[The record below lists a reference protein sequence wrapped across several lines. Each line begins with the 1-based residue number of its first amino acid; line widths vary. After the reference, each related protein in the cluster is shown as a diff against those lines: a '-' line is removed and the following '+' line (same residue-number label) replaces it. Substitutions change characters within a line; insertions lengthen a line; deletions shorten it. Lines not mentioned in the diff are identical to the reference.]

1 MERGADPMTGRVLE
15 GRYRVGAKIAR
26 GGMATVYEALDLR
39 LNRGCAVKIMHS
51 DLGDD
56 ADFRRRFVREA
67 HAAARL
73 SHPNVVSVSDQGD
86 DDGALFLV
94 MEHVEGRTL
103 REVMREEAPMPP
115 ERALALLEP
124 VLAALSE
131 AHAAGLVHRDVK
143 PENVLIADDGR
154 IKVADFGL
162 ARAFDASV
170 SQTAT
175 RGVLIGTVSY
185 LAPELIVDGS
195 ADPRVDVYAAG
206 VLLFEMLTGRKPH
219 EGEGA
224 IQIAFK
230 HVNEDI
236 VAPSTCTAQPLPSYV
251 DALVTRATSRE
262 REHRQ
267 ADAKVFL
274 QQARR
279 VAATLR
285 AGVVEDEE
293 LTADLLPSGPGLRRD
308 TQEDGIDY
316 VDEDVDRAGAA
327 FAPRAWTDDSDGAG
341 DDDLD
346 DLDDLDEPPA
356 LADHGVPLPD
366 SEETTTLIRV
376 GGLAGAGVAGA
387 SAAAGTAGAV
397 AGARSAG
404 SVPTARG
411 TAPSRPTVDRDEPT
425 RGPAARGAVPSSH
438 GGSAPASARAN
449 GRGRDPRNGVPGQ
462 AGPPP
467 AGVASPPGGGRRRR
481 LRRPRRGLVLLLVVA
496 LLTVAAGYAGWW
508 FAVGRY
514 TSTPGVINLAVSDAE
529 SRVAEEGLD
538 LDVSDRVFSETV
550 PAGSIIETEPAAGS
564 RIVEGGT
571 VEVVV
576 SKGRERYAVPALAGK
591 PIDDVEAILTEQNL
605 TLGEPKERYSETV
618 EEGRVISVDPTAGTE
633 LRRDSVV
640 TVVVSRGQRPVE
652 IPDFAG
658 RSAERAQSKL
668 AELGFEVSV
677 TEENS
682 DTVDEG
688 VVMDQTPDDGTGFK
702 GDQIELVVSKGPVM
716 VVVPDLAGMSVESA
730 TEELEAVGLGIDVS
744 ETRLYIG
751 LDTVV
756 EQDADGGSSLPKGS
770 VVTVGVV

>member
-1 MERGADPMTGRVLE
+1 MTGRVLE

-103 REVMREEAPMPP
+103 REVVREEAPMAP

-219 EGEGA
+219 EGDGA

-236 VAPSTCTAQPLPSYV
+236 PAPSTCTPAPLPSYV
-251 DALVTRATSRE
+251 DALVTRATSRD
-262 REHRQ
+262 RDRRQ

-274 QQARR
+274 QQTRR
-279 VAATLR
+279 VSATLR
-285 AGVVEDEE
+285 AGVVDDEE
-293 LTADLLPSGPGLRRD
+293 LTADLLPAGPL
-308 TQEDGIDY
+308 TLP
-316 VDEDVDRAGAA
+316 GAA
-327 FAPRAWTDDSDGAG
+327 DEPEVEEEPLRVPLTAATVAADRDDAA
-341 DDDLD
+341 DDDAVSDRSVPLPD
-346 DLDDLDEPPA
+346 HA
-356 LADHGVPLPD
+356 LPLPD
-366 SEETTTLIRV
+366 SEETTTIIRV
-376 GGLAGAGVAGA
+376 GGLAAAGVAAG
-387 SAAAGTAGAV
+387 SAAGRSDASSRSSVATRTRRPAGQG
-397 AGARSAG
+397 GPG
-404 SVPTARG
+404 GPGG
-411 TAPSRPTVDRDEPT
+411 TGDRPGV
-425 RGPAARGAVPSSH
+425 
-438 GGSAPASARAN
+438 
-449 GRGRDPRNGVPGQ
+449 VPGQ
-462 AGPPP
+462 SGPPHRVADSPAP
-467 AGVASPPGGGRRRR
+467 AG
-481 LRRPRRGLVLLLVVA
+481 RRPRRRPRKGWVLLLVVA

-508 FAVGRY
+508 FAIGRY

-529 SRVAEEGLD
+529 ARAADAGLD
-538 LDVSDRVFSETV
+538 LDVTERTFSESV
-550 PAGSIIETEPAAGS
+550 PAGSVIETSPAAGS

-571 VEVVV
+571 IEVVV

-591 PIDDVEAILTEQNL
+591 PFEDVEAILAERNL
-605 TLGEPKERYSETV
+605 TLGEPTKRYSETV
-618 EEGRVISVDPTAGTE
+618 AKGSVVAVDPVAGTE

-640 TVVVSRGQRPVE
+640 TVVVSRGPRPIE

-658 RSAERAQSKL
+658 RSAERAEERL
-668 AELGFEVSV
+668 VELGFDVTT

-682 DTVDEG
+682 DTVDKG
-688 VVMDQTPDDGTGFK
+688 VVIDQTPDDGTGFK
-702 GDQIELVVSKGPVM
+702 GDEIELVVSKGPVL
-716 VVVPDLAGMSVESA
+716 VVVPDLAGLSVEAA
-730 TEELEAVGLGIDVS
+730 TDELAAVGLGIDVS
-744 ETRLYIG
+744 ETQLYVG

-756 EQDADGGSSLPKGS
+756 RQDVDGGSSIPKGS

>member
-26 GGMATVYEALDLR
+26 GGMATVYEAHDLR

-124 VLAALSE
+124 VLAALAE

-236 VAPSTCTAQPLPSYV
+236 AAPSTCTSQPLPSYV

-279 VAATLR
+279 VARHAARGCRRGRGADRRPAAGR
-285 AGVVEDEE
+285 AR
-293 LTADLLPSGPGLRRD
+293 LRRGGRE
-308 TQEDGIDY
+308 TASTTSTRTPTAGRAPWPPGPRPPPPRRGR
-316 VDEDVDRAGAA
+316 VDRRRRRTTSTTTPTTPTAVRTTTCRCPTARRPPPSSASAVSPEPVSPGRPGAA
-327 FAPRAWTDDSDGAG
+327 
-341 DDDLD
+341 
-346 DLDDLDEPPA
+346 
-356 LADHGVPLPD
+356 PLR
-366 SEETTTLIRV
+366 S
-376 GGLAGAGVAGA
+376 
-387 SAAAGTAGAV
+387 
-397 AGARSAG
+397 RSAG
-404 SVPTARG
+404 TLPSARAA
-411 TAPSRPTVDRDEPT
+411 APPRPVVDRGARRAALRSR
-425 RGPAARGAVPSSH
+425 RGPSSH
-438 GGSAPASARAN
+438 GARARRRTRERRGAPAQRRARP
-449 GRGRDPRNGVPGQ
+449 GRS
-462 AGPPP
+462 PP
-467 AGVASPPGGGRRRR
+467 AGVASPPAAAAAAPAPLAPWARAAARGRAADGGRGLRR
-481 LRRPRRGLVLLLVVA
+481 LVVRDRALHLDARASSTSPSPTPSPR
-496 LLTVAAGYAGWW
+496 W
-508 FAVGRY
+508 
-514 TSTPGVINLAVSDAE
+514 PSD
-529 SRVAEEGLD
+529 GLD
-538 LDVSDRVFSETV
+538 LDVAERVFSETV
-550 PAGSIIETEPAAGS
+550 PAGLDHRDRARGRLPHRRG
-564 RIVEGGT
+564 RDRRGRGLQGT
-571 VEVVV
+571 
-576 SKGRERYAVPALAGK
+576 RA
-591 PIDDVEAILTEQNL
+591 
-605 TLGEPKERYSETV
+605 
-618 EEGRVISVDPTAGTE
+618 
-633 LRRDSVV
+633 LRRTGSGGQAA
-640 TVVVSRGQRPVE
+640 RGRRGD
-652 IPDFAG
+652 PDRAEPDPG
-658 RSAERAQSKL
+658 RADRSATARPSRRA
-668 AELGFEVSV
+668 A
-677 TEENS
+677 
-682 DTVDEG
+682 
-688 VVMDQTPDDGTGFK
+688 
-702 GDQIELVVSKGPVM
+702 
-716 VVVPDLAGMSVESA
+716 
-730 TEELEAVGLGIDVS
+730 
-744 ETRLYIG
+744 
-751 LDTVV
+751 
-756 EQDADGGSSLPKGS
+756 
-770 VVTVGVV
+770 

>member
-1 MERGADPMTGRVLE
+1 MTGRVLE

-26 GGMATVYEALDLR
+26 GGMATVYEAHDLR

-103 REVMREEAPMPP
+103 REVVREEAPMPA

-185 LAPELIVDGS
+185 LAPELIVDGT

-219 EGEGA
+219 EGDGA

-236 VAPSTCTAQPLPSYV
+236 PAPSTCTASPLPAYV
-251 DALVTRATSRE
+251 DALVTRATSRD
-262 REHRQ
+262 RDRRQ

-274 QQARR
+274 QQSRR
-279 VAATLR
+279 VSATLR
-285 AGVVEDEE
+285 AGVVEDDE
-293 LTADLLPSGPGLRRD
+293 LTADLLPAGPLTLRGEHEPEHEVE
-308 TQEDGIDY
+308 QEP
-316 VDEDVDRAGAA
+316 VRV
-327 FAPRAWTDDSDGAG
+327 
-341 DDDLD
+341 
-346 DLDDLDEPPA
+346 PPA
-356 LADHGVPLPD
+356 PAADRDEARSDLADRSVPVPDHALPLPD
-366 SEETTTLIRV
+366 SEETTTIFRV
-376 GGLAGAGVAGA
+376 GGLAAAGVGVGSTALRADATTSSRRPSSGPGTIQPRRAGGAG
-387 SAAAGTAGAV
+387 GTG
-397 AGARSAG
+397 
-404 SVPTARG
+404 G
-411 TAPSRPTVDRDEPT
+411 TGDR
-425 RGPAARGAVPSSH
+425 RRV
-438 GGSAPASARAN
+438 
-449 GRGRDPRNGVPGQ
+449 VPGQ
-462 AGPPP
+462 SGPPHQVATSP
-467 AGVASPPGGGRRRR
+467 APTTRRAR
-481 LRRPRRGLVLLLVVA
+481 RRPRRGWVLLLVVA

-508 FAVGRY
+508 FAIGRY
-514 TSTPGVINLAVSDAE
+514 TSTPGVINLAVSDAQA
-529 SRVAEEGLD
+529 RVAGAGLD
-538 LDVSDRVFSETV
+538 LDVTERTFSESV
-550 PAGSIIETEPAAGS
+550 PAGSVIETSPAAGS

-571 VEVVV
+571 IEVVV
-576 SKGRERYAVPALAGK
+576 SKGRERYAVPALAGR
-591 PIDDVEAILTEQNL
+591 PFDDVEAVLAEQNL
-605 TLGEPKERYSETV
+605 TLGEPGKRYSESV
-618 EEGRVISVDPTAGTE
+618 EKGSVIAVDPAPGTE

-640 TVVVSRGQRPVE
+640 SVVVSRGPRPIE

-658 RSAERAQSKL
+658 RSAERAEARL
-668 AELGFEVSV
+668 GELGFEVST

-682 DTVDEG
+682 DTVDQG
-688 VVMDQTPDDGTGFK
+688 VVIDQTPDDGTGYK
-702 GDQIELVVSKGPVM
+702 GDTIELVVSKGPVL
-716 VVVPDLAGMSVESA
+716 VVVPDLAGLSVESA
-730 TEELEAVGLGIDVS
+730 TDELAAVGLGIDVS
-744 ETRLYIG
+744 EIRYYIG
-751 LDTVV
+751 LGTVV
-756 EQDADGGSSLPKGS
+756 RQDVDGGSSIPKGS

>member
-26 GGMATVYEALDLR
+26 GGMATVYEAHDLR

-103 REVMREEAPMPP
+103 RDVMREEAPMPP

-236 VAPSTCTAQPLPSYV
+236 VAPSTCTSQPLPSYV

-274 QQARR
+274 HQARR

-293 LTADLLPSGPGLRRD
+293 LTADLLPAGPTVLRGGR
-308 TQEDGIDY
+308 EDGIDY
-316 VDEDVDRAGAA
+316 VDEDTDRAVDRRSAGATGVAA
-327 FAPRAWTDDSDGAG
+327 FAPWVDAAPEEAPRRRAEEAADEQPRSAATTPLTTTSSSRPRGSTTTYRCRTARRPPPSSASVAWRGRAWP
-341 DDDLD
+341 
-346 DLDDLDEPPA
+346 EPGPQPPDRAPRCRRPA
-356 LADHGVPLPD
+356 ALLPRARTWTAAPPIARTSPGPADP
-366 SEETTTLIRV
+366 
-376 GGLAGAGVAGA
+376 
-387 SAAAGTAGAV
+387 TAGAPGVRPTEPVRTV
-397 AGARSAG
+397 ATHAAAYRDRAG
-404 SVPTARG
+404 SPRR
-411 TAPSRPTVDRDEPT
+411 PSRPPPVPAAR
-425 RGPAARGAVPSSH
+425 RGVAARGA
-438 GGSAPASARAN
+438 
-449 GRGRDPRNGVPGQ
+449 
-462 AGPPP
+462 
-467 AGVASPPGGGRRRR
+467 
-481 LRRPRRGLVLLLVVA
+481 
-496 LLTVAAGYAGWW
+496 
-508 FAVGRY
+508 
-514 TSTPGVINLAVSDAE
+514 
-529 SRVAEEGLD
+529 
-538 LDVSDRVFSETV
+538 
-550 PAGSIIETEPAAGS
+550 GS
-564 RIVEGGT
+564 RCWWW
-571 VEVVV
+571 
-576 SKGRERYAVPALAGK
+576 SCC
-591 PIDDVEAILTEQNL
+591 
-605 TLGEPKERYSETV
+605 
-618 EEGRVISVDPTAGTE
+618 
-633 LRRDSVV
+633 
-640 TVVVSRGQRPVE
+640 
-652 IPDFAG
+652 
-658 RSAERAQSKL
+658 
-668 AELGFEVSV
+668 
-677 TEENS
+677 
-682 DTVDEG
+682 
-688 VVMDQTPDDGTGFK
+688 
-702 GDQIELVVSKGPVM
+702 
-716 VVVPDLAGMSVESA
+716 
-730 TEELEAVGLGIDVS
+730 
-744 ETRLYIG
+744 
-751 LDTVV
+751 
-756 EQDADGGSSLPKGS
+756 
-770 VVTVGVV
+770 

>member
-39 LNRGCAVKIMHS
+39 LDRGCAVKIMHS

-56 ADFRRRFVREA
+56 TDFRRRFVREA

-103 REVMREEAPMPP
+103 REVVRDEAPMPP
-115 ERALALLEP
+115 ERALALIEP

-219 EGEGA
+219 EGDGA

-236 VAPSTCTAQPLPSYV
+236 PAPSTCTTQPLPAYV
-251 DALVTRATSRE
+251 DALVTRATSRD
-262 REHRQ
+262 RDRRQ

-274 QQARR
+274 QQTRR
-279 VAATLR
+279 VSATLR

-293 LTADLLPSGPGLRRD
+293 LTADLLPAGPLTLRDASDASD
-308 TQEDGIDY
+308 TGDASDHTVEPAD
-316 VDEDVDRAGAA
+316 
-327 FAPRAWTDDSDGAG
+327 PRDGAHRSG
-341 DDDLD
+341 GSTTYA
-346 DLDDLDEPPA
+346 PPA
-356 LADHGVPLPD
+356 GDERDASSTEDSVPVTDHGIPLPD
-366 SEETTTLIRV
+366 SEETTTIIRV
-376 GGLAGAGVAGA
+376 GGLAGAGLGAGA
-387 SAAAGTAGAV
+387 AA
-397 AGARSAG
+397 
-404 SVPTARG
+404 
-411 TAPSRPTVDRDEPT
+411 
-425 RGPAARGAVPSSH
+425 
-438 GGSAPASARAN
+438 ASARAGSAQTLGGSTAVRSEPPVSSGHQHSGQVATRSRPNGTGGSTAYGGSGGAAN
-449 GRGRDPRNGVPGQ
+449 GRGVVPGQ
-462 AGPPP
+462 PGPPRQ
-467 AGVASPPGGGRRRR
+467 VADSPRPSSRRP
-481 LRRPRRGLVLLLVVA
+481 RRPRRGVVLLLLVA
-496 LLTVAAGYAGWW
+496 LLTVAAGYAGWH

-514 TSTPGVINLAVSDAE
+514 TSAPGVINLAVADAE
-529 SRVAEEGLD
+529 GKAAEAGLD
-538 LDVSDRVFSETV
+538 LDVTERTFSESV
-550 PAGSIIETEPAAGS
+550 PAGSVIETSPAAGS

-571 VEVVV
+571 IEAVV

-591 PIDDVEAILTEQNL
+591 PFEDVEAILAERNL
-605 TLGEPKERYSETV
+605 TLGEPSKRYSETV
-618 EEGRVISVDPTAGTE
+618 EKGSVISADPSAGTE

-640 TVVVSRGQRPVE
+640 AVVVSRGQRPIE

-658 RSAERAQSKL
+658 RAADRAEAKL
-668 AELGFEVSV
+668 GELGFEVGV

-682 DTVDEG
+682 DTVDKG
-688 VVMDQTPDDGTGFK
+688 VVIDQTPDDGTGFK
-702 GDQIELVVSKGPVM
+702 GDEIQLVVSKGPVL
-716 VVVPDLAGMSVESA
+716 VVVPDLAGLSVDAA
-730 TEELEAVGLGIDVS
+730 TDELAEVGLGIDVS

-756 EQDADGGSSLPKGS
+756 EQSADGGTSLPKGS

>member
-236 VAPSTCTAQPLPSYV
+236 VAPSTCTSQPLPSYV

-293 LTADLLPSGPGLRRD
+293 LTADLLPAGPG
-308 TQEDGIDY
+308 
-316 VDEDVDRAGAA
+316 RA
-327 FAPRAWTDDSDGAG
+327 AWWA
-341 DDDLD
+341 
-346 DLDDLDEPPA
+346 
-356 LADHGVPLPD
+356 
-366 SEETTTLIRV
+366 
-376 GGLAGAGVAGA
+376 
-387 SAAAGTAGAV
+387 
-397 AGARSAG
+397 
-404 SVPTARG
+404 
-411 TAPSRPTVDRDEPT
+411 
-425 RGPAARGAVPSSH
+425 
-438 GGSAPASARAN
+438 
-449 GRGRDPRNGVPGQ
+449 
-462 AGPPP
+462 
-467 AGVASPPGGGRRRR
+467 
-481 LRRPRRGLVLLLVVA
+481 
-496 LLTVAAGYAGWW
+496 
-508 FAVGRY
+508 
-514 TSTPGVINLAVSDAE
+514 
-529 SRVAEEGLD
+529 
-538 LDVSDRVFSETV
+538 
-550 PAGSIIETEPAAGS
+550 
-564 RIVEGGT
+564 
-571 VEVVV
+571 
-576 SKGRERYAVPALAGK
+576 
-591 PIDDVEAILTEQNL
+591 
-605 TLGEPKERYSETV
+605 
-618 EEGRVISVDPTAGTE
+618 
-633 LRRDSVV
+633 
-640 TVVVSRGQRPVE
+640 
-652 IPDFAG
+652 
-658 RSAERAQSKL
+658 
-668 AELGFEVSV
+668 
-677 TEENS
+677 
-682 DTVDEG
+682 
-688 VVMDQTPDDGTGFK
+688 
-702 GDQIELVVSKGPVM
+702 
-716 VVVPDLAGMSVESA
+716 
-730 TEELEAVGLGIDVS
+730 
-744 ETRLYIG
+744 
-751 LDTVV
+751 
-756 EQDADGGSSLPKGS
+756 
-770 VVTVGVV
+770 

>member
-39 LNRGCAVKIMHS
+39 LDRGCAVKIMHS

-103 REVMREEAPMPP
+103 REVVREESPMAP

-219 EGEGA
+219 EGDGA

-236 VAPSTCTAQPLPSYV
+236 PAPSTCTPAPLPAYV
-251 DALVTRATSRE
+251 DALVTRATSRD
-262 REHRQ
+262 RDRRQ

-279 VAATLR
+279 VSATLR
-285 AGVVEDEE
+285 AGVVDDEE
-293 LTADLLPSGPGLRRD
+293 LTADLLPAGPLTLLD
-308 TQEDGIDY
+308 TSQD
-316 VDEDVDRAGAA
+316 DEVE
-327 FAPRAWTDDSDGAG
+327 
-341 DDDLD
+341 
-346 DLDDLDEPPA
+346 DEPLRVPPA
-356 LADHGVPLPD
+356 PAAREDAPSDRSLPLPDHPLPLPD
-366 SEETTTLIRV
+366 SEETTTIIRV
-376 GGLAGAGVAGA
+376 GGLAAAGVA
-387 SAAAGTAGAV
+387 
-397 AGARSAG
+397 AG
-404 SVPTARG
+404 STAVR
-411 TAPSRPTVDRDEPT
+411 AD
-425 RGPAARGAVPSSH
+425 
-438 GGSAPASARAN
+438 APASSG
-449 GRGRDPRNGVPGQ
+449 GRSSGQVTTRPRRPAGSGGPGGPGGPGTGDPRGVVPGQ
-462 AGPPP
+462 SGPPHRVAGSP
-467 AGVASPPGGGRRRR
+467 APATRRPR
-481 LRRPRRGLVLLLVVA
+481 RRPRRGWVLLLVVV

-508 FAVGRY
+508 FAIGRY

-529 SRVAEEGLD
+529 GKAADFGLD
-538 LDVSDRVFSETV
+538 LDVTERTFSESV
-550 PAGSIIETEPAAGS
+550 PAGSVIETSPAAGS

-571 VEVVV
+571 IEVVV

-591 PIDDVEAILTEQNL
+591 PFEDVEAILTEQNL
-605 TLGEPKERYSETV
+605 TLGEPSQRYSENV
-618 EEGRVISVDPTAGTE
+618 EEGSVIAVDPVAGTE

-640 TVVVSRGQRPVE
+640 SVVVSRGQRPIE

-658 RSAERAQSKL
+658 RSATRAEAKL
-668 AELGFEVSV
+668 GELGFEVST

-682 DTVDEG
+682 DTVDKG
-688 VVMDQTPDDGTGFK
+688 VVIDQTPDDGTGFK
-702 GDQIELVVSKGPVM
+702 GDQIELVVSKGPVL
-716 VVVPDLAGMSVESA
+716 VVVPDLAGLSVDAA
-730 TEELEAVGLGIDVS
+730 TDELAAVGLGIDVS
-744 ETRLYIG
+744 ETRFYIG
-751 LDTVV
+751 LETVV
-756 EQDADGGSSLPKGS
+756 RQDVDGGSSIPKGS